1 MATLFVDKIDPQS
14 GTSLEI
20 GSSGD
25 TVTVPS
31 GCNFTNS
38 GTATGFSPIT
48 VAQQWRLTSNLTC
61 STTNS
66 QTAITSNF
74 EQVDTNGYAGIGTN
88 MSESSGIFTFPTTGI
103 YLIKNNAVWYN
114 STADYC
120 GISIFTTTDN
130 SSYNQAQSSYQAME
144 TGSGQHCHTSG
155 DFIFDVTDT
164 STHKVQFRYLVSDST
179 TLNGNTSVSLTYFDF
194 IRLGDT

>member
-1 MATLFVDKIDPQS
+1 KIDTNAIADDAVDNTKLDLAS
-14 GTSLEI
+14 NYDFTG
-20 GSSGD
+20 
-25 TVTVPS
+25 TVTGVP
-31 GCNFTNS
+31 
-38 GTATGFSPIT
+38 AIT

-74 EQVDTNGYAGIGTN
+74 EQVDTYGYAGIGTN

-103 YLIKNNAVWYN
+103 YFIKTNGVWYN

-120 GISIFTTTDN
+120 GLSIYTTTDN
-130 SSYNQAQSSYQAME
+130 STYNQAQSSYQAME